1 MSASMELRRDPL
13 PTASHLSG
21 DEVARLRSVL
31 TDALAERRAQV
42 DDSARLAATLG
53 AEGTADGTVLDREVA
68 RLVAERAR
76 DALADVER
84 ALARIDDG
92 TYGMCESCAQPIPY
106 ERLEAIPTTPFC
118 VDCPR
123 TGGLIG

>member
-92 TYGMCESCAQPIPY
+92 TYGVCESCGNPIGKMRLMAFPRATLCMSCKQRE
-106 ERLEAIPTTPFC
+106 ER
-118 VDCPR
+118 R
-123 TGGLIG
+123 